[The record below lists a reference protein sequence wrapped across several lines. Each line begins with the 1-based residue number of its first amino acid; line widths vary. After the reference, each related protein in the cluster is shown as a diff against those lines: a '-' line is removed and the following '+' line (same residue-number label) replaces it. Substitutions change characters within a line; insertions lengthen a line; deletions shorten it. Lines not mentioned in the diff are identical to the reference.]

1 MIPPAD
7 TWFPLAAVGLVLWLA
22 VAAWLYVLT
31 DTIKTPADVTR
42 RLNLPCLGQVP
53 PVRGDP
59 HPLLASFNV
68 PHDFGESFRS
78 LRTAL
83 MSTYPDAGT
92 KRLVI
97 TSAQPLDGK
106 TMTASN
112 LAMALA
118 YGGARVLLIDANMRQ
133 PGLHRPLR
141 LTNDRGLS
149 QVLTGQARVRD
160 VMQRTVN
167 PNLLAI
173 TAGRT
178 PANPSELLASERMK
192 TLLANLGHGAFD
204 WILIDTPALT
214 VPDASILSSSVGG
227 VVYVIG
233 AGRTRRRLAVRA
245 IEGLHAGNPG
255 SVSAVLNNAVVV
267 RPKPD
272 APDALAW

>member
-1 MIPPAD
+1 VID
-7 TWFPLAAVGLVLWLA
+7 TWVIASVVGLAAAIA
-22 VAAWLYVLT
+22 VAVWRYVVI
-31 DTIKTPADVTR
+31 DTIKTPDDVTR
-42 RLNLPCLGQVP
+42 RLKVTCLGQVP
-53 PVRGDP
+53 PVRGDQ

-68 PHDFGESFRS
+68 PHDFGESFRE

-83 MSTYPDAGT
+83 ISTYPDPGA

-97 TSAQPLDGK
+97 TSAQSLEGK

-112 LAMALA
+112 LGMALA
-118 YGGARVLLIDANMRQ
+118 YGGARVLLIDADMRQ

-173 TAGRT
+173 TAGQT
-178 PANPSELLASERMK
+178 PPNPSELLASERMK
-192 TLLANLGHGAFD
+192 TLLTNLGHGAFD
-204 WILIDTPALT
+204 WILIDAPAMLT
-214 VPDASILSSSVGG
+214 VPDAAILTSSVAAG
-227 VVYVIG
+227 VVWVIG
-233 AGRTRRRLAVRA
+233 AGRTRRRLAERA
-245 IEGLHAGNPG
+245 LEAIRGAHPG
-255 SVSAVLNNAVVV
+255 SVSAVLNNADLV
-267 RPKPD
+267 RAKHD